1 MRSYIPP
8 EDERVMS
15 NTNRNF
21 IIAYVILVGLPIV
34 GLAGALKSGHTLTA
48 PISVDGV
55 WTLQL
60 DPVQLAAQPC
70 TKSLVSVQDAP
81 LAISQSGKNFT
92 FNFSNEPKSIGAG
105 KIEGTK
111 LTASL
116 IRPDLWTSQAGCSSG
131 RELSIVATVD
141 GKSDSRS
148 LSGTLSF
155 NDCPSCATVQFHGI
169 RQAPLVKGGR

>member
-21 IIAYVILVGLPIV
+21 IIAYIVLVGLPIV
-34 GLAGALKSGHTLTA
+34 GLAGALKSGRTLTA
-48 PISVDGV
+48 PISVDGA
-55 WTLQL
+55 WILQA
-60 DPVQLAAQPC
+60 DPVQLAALPC
-70 TKSLVSVQDAP
+70 AKSLVSVQDTT
-81 LAISQSGKNFT
+81 LAISQSGTNFT
-92 FNFSNEPKSIGAG
+92 VSFANWPKSIGFG

-116 IRPDLWTSQAGCSSG
+116 MPPDLSTNQSGCGSA

-141 GKSDSRS
+141 GKADSRS
-148 LSGTLSF
+148 LLGTFSV
-155 NDCPSCATVQFHGI
+155 NDCPSCATVRFHGF
-169 RQAPLVKGGR
+169 RQAPPAKGGR